1 MGKKKR
7 IRPLAICVFR
17 HNNRILVAEGY
28 DSVKDEY
35 FYRPLG
41 GGIEFGE
48 TSMETICRELKE
60 EIDAEVDR
68 QSLKYLGTVENIFHF
83 NGMPGHEIVLIYDG
97 VLKDDGLYEQTMILG
112 KEANGE
118 DVQAVWKS
126 VDEFGEGKS
135 ILYPTGLV
143 EILVTQAPQDIEG

>member
-1 MGKKKR
+1 MKKKR

-48 TSMETICRELKE
+48 TSMETVCRELME
-60 EIDAEVDR
+60 ELDVEVNR
-68 QSLKYLGTVENIFHF
+68 ESLTYLGTVENIFHF
-83 NGMPGHEIVLIYDG
+83 NGTPGHEIVLIYDG
-97 VLKDDGLYEQTMILG
+97 TLKEPELYEQAVILG

-118 DVQAVWKS
+118 DIRAVWKNL
-126 VDEFGEGKS
+126 DEFRDGKS
-135 ILYPTGLV
+135 ILYPTGLI
-143 EILVTQAPQDIEG
+143 EMLV